1 MAEKRKSWSEKIE
14 LTLGELERQVF
25 SDKHG
30 NAKEEKWPERE
41 KVEAWTAEREK
52 KRGYGQYCGGKC
64 EGQKNQTKEER
75 KKEAFY
81 RNIVLQAVKSAA
93 FVLATVAL
101 IQGMVRFLPDSVT
114 VSNSVGGRELP
125 IYCVQTDKKQVALS
139 FDAAWGNE
147 DTATILEILRKH
159 NVKVTFFMTGGWVEA
174 YPDDVK
180 AILADGHDLG
190 NHSENHKNMS
200 QLSKEDCKEE
210 LMAVHRKVQELTG
223 YEMFLFRP
231 PYGDYDNDVINVA
244 KDCGYYSIQ
253 WDVDSLDWKDYGVD
267 SIIQTVTQHKHL
279 GNGSI
284 ILCHNG
290 AKYTADALETL
301 ITTLQE
307 QGYELVPISQ
317 LIYKD
322 NYHLDHE
329 GRQISS

>member
-1 MAEKRKSWSEKIE
+1 MGENKKTWDEKIK
-14 LTLGELERQVF
+14 LILNELENKI
-25 SDKHG
+25 SAE
-30 NAKEEKWPERE
+30 N
-41 KVEAWTAEREK
+41 AERSGNQRPRRRRRK
-52 KRGYGQYCGGKC
+52 KY
-64 EGQKNQTKEER
+64 QTKAEWKR
-75 KKEAFY
+75 ASFRQDIIMQTVMLLAF
-81 RNIVLQAVKSAA
+81 L
-93 FVLATVAL
+93 LATVAL
-101 IQGMVRFLPDSVT
+101 VQGISKVLPDSIT
-114 VSNSVGGRELP
+114 VSNTVGGRELP
-125 IYCVQTDKKQVALS
+125 IYCVQTDKPQIALS

-147 DTATILEILRKH
+147 DTADILETLKKH
-159 NVKVTFFMTGGWVEA
+159 NVKVTFFMTGGWVES

-180 AILADGHDLG
+180 AILAEGHDLG

-200 QLSKEDCKEE
+200 QLSDGECEEE
-210 LMAVHRKVQELTG
+210 LMTVHNKVLELTG

-244 KDCGYYSIQ
+244 KKCGYYPIQ

-267 SIIQTVTQHKHL
+267 SIIKTVTEHKHL

-290 AKYTADALETL
+290 AKFTSEALDTL

-307 QGYELVPISQ
+307 KGYELVPISQ

-329 GRQISS
+329 GRQIGN

>member
-1 MAEKRKSWSEKIE
+1 MPCIYFSNKKVQGIIMAEQRKSWSEKIE
-14 LTLGELERQVF
+14 MTLGELERQ
-25 SDKHG
+25 
-30 NAKEEKWPERE
+30 
-41 KVEAWTAEREK
+41 
-52 KRGYGQYCGGKC
+52 RGYGQYCGRSC

-75 KKEAFY
+75 KKETFY

-200 QLSKEDCKEE
+200 QLSKEECKEE

-231 PYGDYDNDVINVA
+231 PYG
-244 KDCGYYSIQ
+244 
-253 WDVDSLDWKDYGVD
+253 
-267 SIIQTVTQHKHL
+267 
-279 GNGSI
+279 
-284 ILCHNG
+284 
-290 AKYTADALETL
+290 ET
-301 ITTLQE
+301 
-307 QGYELVPISQ
+307 
-317 LIYKD
+317 
-322 NYHLDHE
+322 
-329 GRQISS
+329 RMR